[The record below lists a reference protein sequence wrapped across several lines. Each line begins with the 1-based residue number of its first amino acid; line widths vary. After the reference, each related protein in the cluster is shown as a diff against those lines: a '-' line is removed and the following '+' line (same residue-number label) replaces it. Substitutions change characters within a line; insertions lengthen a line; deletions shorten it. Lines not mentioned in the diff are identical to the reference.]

1 MCLSMKSSIGK
12 MGHGRTNMIK
22 GYKLWLGYGEHKWFG
37 KWGDGKDWRW
47 YLYRL
52 WLWIGGKSGYIKKY
66 NSDRQIALD
75 NARQALEDAFTPQLR
90 KMLDDK
96 VV

>member
-1 MCLSMKSSIGK
+1 